1 MLVFSLI
8 ILGLQLFR
16 IISKVLTDP
25 YAIDSAAHLLG
36 FIIWWVLYLI
46 SYTYI
51 VSHFVNISIK

>member
-8 ILGLQLFR
+8 MLGLQLFR
-16 IISKVLTDP
+16 IIKVLSDLDF
-25 YAIDSAAHLLG
+25 DSAAHLLG
-36 FIIWWVLYLI
+36 FIIWWILYLI